1 MQIIHQI
8 NRWLDGLIIILVIA
22 VIAIGF
28 IQAQEEKRKRQPR
41 FDYKNV
47 SSGLRTPLNGEP
59 DTLAN
64 CQLFARLTDYY
75 SACAGKE
82 PSTSTAPL
90 TCPEARP
97 DTVSREPTLRS
108 AVTVLS
114 RLYATRYQRG
124 QCDRVIAE
132 ADTMQDGS
140 TMENEETEARDGN

>member
-28 IQAQEEKRKRQPR
+28 VQAQEEKRKRQPR

-47 SSGLRTPLNGEP
+47 SSGLRMPLNGEP

-64 CQLFARLTDYY
+64 CQLFARLTAYY

-124 QCDRVIAE
+124 QCDKVIAD
-132 ADTMQDGS
+132 A
-140 TMENEETEARDGN
+140 ETELNKTPDDNEKAETNDPN